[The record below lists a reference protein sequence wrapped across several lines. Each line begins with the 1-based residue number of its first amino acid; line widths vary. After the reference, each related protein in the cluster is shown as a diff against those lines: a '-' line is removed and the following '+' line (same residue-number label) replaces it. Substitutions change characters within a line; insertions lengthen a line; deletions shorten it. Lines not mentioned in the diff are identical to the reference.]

1 MIVLD
6 TNVLSEV
13 MKTTPEPAVAAWMLT
28 LPRADLATTAINEAE
43 VLMGIA
49 LLPTGKRRDGLASA
63 ALAVIG
69 LFAGRIL
76 TFDSAAAVHFADI
89 METRR
94 RAGRR
99 VAEMDALIAAI
110 ARSHGCTLA
119 TRNTPDFDD
128 IGLPMVNPWGV

>member
-13 MKTTPEPAVAAWMLT
+13 MKTTPDSAVAAWMLMQ
-28 LPRADLATTAINEAE
+28 PRADLATTAINEAE
-43 VLMGIA
+43 LLMGIA
-49 LLPTGKRRDGLASA
+49 RLPTGKRRVGLANA
-63 ALAVIG
+63 ALGVIG

-76 TFDSAAAVHFADI
+76 PFDSAAAVHFADI
-89 METRR
+89 IETRR

-110 ARSHGCTLA
+110 ARSRGATLA

-128 IGLPMVNPWGV
+128 IGLALVNPWGV